1 MTAKLPRLRCDPQDR
16 HGAKKVPKR
25 GLDTA
30 FQSVHFDRPNLQ
42 HFNMFEAERPKQLR
56 AGHFCEGPFVREV
69 GPKEIA
75 AKRRSTIGHPKNQTA
90 ARFQCS
96 SDLATDFQKF
106 RTSQMLENIEGDDRF
121 KRAIRV
127 CSQKFQ
133 PIGMVQL
140 G

>member
-1 MTAKLPRLRCDPQDR
+1 MAR
-16 HGAKKVPKR
+16 KKCQSAAWMPLFQPCTSTGPISSTSIGPKPSSR
-25 GLDTA
+25 
-30 FQSVHFDRPNLQ
+30 SSC
-42 HFNMFEAERPKQLR
+42 

-69 GPKEIA
+69 GPKEIT

-121 KRAIRV
+121 KCAIRV
-127 CSQKFQ
+127 CFRKFQ